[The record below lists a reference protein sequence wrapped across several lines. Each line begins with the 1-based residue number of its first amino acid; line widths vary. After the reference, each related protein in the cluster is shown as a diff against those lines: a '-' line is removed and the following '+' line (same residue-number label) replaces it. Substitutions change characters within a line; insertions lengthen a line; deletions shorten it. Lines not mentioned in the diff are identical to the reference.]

1 MQGLPF
7 ASLKLRAETERQNI
21 LKDFLLYPITY
32 IRLVGLLCSII
43 VFGCVA
49 DQGTVSLCFYNANNN
64 CCNFAIAIGVLA
76 FLLCLVFLM
85 KDVLYNVLDF
95 SDNITMKKLLLV
107 IDIAVN
113 GLWSFMWFVTFIY
126 TADQWR
132 KTNNRFS
139 TSSTNCANSGVA
151 FSFFSIL
158 LWIAIVVVNAILL
171 IRVIRSPGHP
181 GKSGYSS
188 FPEPPGTVSSPAQ
201 PVGSSDQPYSPPEY

>member
-1 MQGLPF
+1 MQGLSF
-7 ASLKLRAETERQNI
+7 ASLKLRPETERQNI

-49 DQGTVSLCFYNANNN
+49 DKVVFKSAGSSFCLYNLDNN

-76 FLLCLVFLM
+76 FILCLVFLM

-95 SDNITMKKLLLV
+95 SDNVTMKKLLLV
-107 IDIAVN
+107 VDIAVN
-113 GLWSFMWFVTFIY
+113 GLWAFMWFVAFIY

-132 KTNNRFS
+132 KTGS
-139 TSSTNCANSGVA
+139 ISDTSITNCANSGVA
-151 FSFFSIL
+151 FSFFSTL

-181 GKSGYSS
+181 GTSGYSS
-188 FPEPPGTVSSPAQ
+188 FPQPPPQAAST
-201 PVGSSDQPYSPPEY
+201 DQPYSPPEY